1 MAKDRNAQLRNLIA
15 GYGDS
20 ILLSDAKAMIAV
32 LFVAIMMGT
41 VIQFRPL
48 YPWYLP
54 LPVVVIPFALIFL
67 NLLAS
72 VFPRYPRS
80 GRKRFPLWRKPHPDA
95 FDFLADAQ
103 ADEENLAERCALLSR
118 ILWWKNITLQAAY
131 LLSMACLAAAAI
143 LLLVAR
149 LRASAP

>member
-1 MAKDRNAQLRNLIA
+1 MTKNRNAQLRNLIA

-41 VIQFRPL
+41 VVQFRPL
-48 YPWYLP
+48 FPWYLP
-54 LPVVVIPFALIFL
+54 LPVLVIPFSLIFL

-80 GRKRFPLWRKPHPDA
+80 GRKRFPLWRNPHPDA
-95 FDFLADAQ
+95 FDFLADPE
-103 ADEENLAERCALLSR
+103 ADDEALAERCALLSR
-118 ILWWKNITLQAAY
+118 ILWWKNVTLQAAY
-131 LLSMACLAAAAI
+131 ILSMACLAAAAI
-143 LLLVAR
+143 LLFAAR
-149 LRASAP
+149 L